1 MRKFTIF
8 FLILFSII
16 LTGCGFKV
24 LNKSELI
31 NFKIQNI
38 ETFGDNR
45 INYLI
50 KNNLN
55 NTFSKGTAE
64 DFVILKITSKKNK
77 VIKEKNIKNQI
88 TKYQINLD
96 CNVEVNFV
104 NKNIIKK
111 FNLSLNGGFDVS
123 SSHATTINNQTNLE
137 NYLAN
142 KISDRIISKLLL
154 NFNDI

>member
-1 MRKFTIF
+1 M
-8 FLILFSII
+8 FSII
-16 LTGCGFKV
+16 LTGCGYKV

-77 VIKEKNIKNQI
+77 AIKEKNIKNQI

>member
-16 LTGCGFKV
+16 LTGCGYKV

-77 VIKEKNIKNQI
+77 VIKEKNIRIK
-88 TKYQINLD
+88 LR
-96 CNVEVNFV
+96 
-104 NKNIIKK
+104 NI
-111 FNLSLNGGFDVS
+111 
-123 SSHATTINNQTNLE
+123 
-137 NYLAN
+137 
-142 KISDRIISKLLL
+142 KL
-154 NFNDI
+154 I

>member
-16 LTGCGFKV
+16 LTGCGYKV

-77 VIKEKNIKNQI
+77 AIKEKNIKNQI

>member
-16 LTGCGFKV
+16 LTGCGYKV